1 MYKRQALL
9 VCFHVGSAGEKEP
22 LKASG
27 FRERHGLDLLLKPL
41 PALPGKYK
49 KAAVEALGYV
59 KAFSQVLAEF
69 DGHDDAALGIDI
81 MLVLAD
87 QHSRHFLG
95 KQKKYISLSSTFP
108 HLSPLNE

>member
-1 MYKRQALL
+1 
-9 VCFHVGSAGEKEP
+9 
-22 LKASG
+22 
-27 FRERHGLDLLLKPL
+27 
-41 PALPGKYK
+41 
-49 KAAVEALGYV
+49 
-59 KAFSQVLAEF
+59 
-69 DGHDDAALGIDI
+69 